1 MSGPFQGVSVITF
14 NPARKDVAT
23 PFNYENGV
31 YQASFLCGD
40 ALLASPLTLPLL
52 KLEID
57 FGGVPESPVY
67 PIYSKPLLYESE
79 NSVKPLKEISH
90 VFRAENVNPPFVFPL
105 AFSLAIPACLVG
117 LLLVWGRLGMELKVG
132 EGERAEV

>member
-1 MSGPFQGVSVITF
+1 MAAPL
-14 NPARKDVAT
+14 D
-23 PFNYENGV
+23 YENGE

-40 ALLASPLTLPLL
+40 ALLAAPLTLPLL

-57 FGGVPESPVY
+57 FGGVPEPPVY

-79 NSVKPLKEISH
+79 NSVKPLKEIKH
-90 VFRAENVNPPFVFPL
+90 VFHAENANPPFVFPL

-117 LLLVWGRLGMELKVG
+117 LLLAWGRLGIELKVG
-132 EGERAEV
+132 PRGRGEA